1 MTRHSNRRSLLNHLV
16 SNAWRLAALLGV
28 PLTVALCLIGVTV
41 ASAAPAITNLSLR
54 GMQAGGATTLVIDGT
69 DLEADPQI
77 VLSVPIAKQEL
88 KQPATATHVEIEVTL
103 DAAIA
108 PGIYQLRVANKHGI
122 SGGVA
127 VGIDS
132 LPQRPFAADAGA
144 LPVALHGALSGGT
157 IQRTSFEGK
166 AGQQIVVDVE
176 AHRLGSKL
184 NPVVRLSDPRNV
196 QIAWSQMVSS
206 IAGDARVVAKLAV
219 DGRYTVELHDALY
232 RGAEPGY
239 FRMKIGDLQFA
250 DMVFPLGGQR
260 GSKGSFELV
269 GANLPAGTK
278 IDADLTGAA
287 LGVAANWPTMGKFTG
302 GRPQIVVGDAP
313 EIMEQV
319 LTGGAPSPQAVPV
332 PAAIDGRVSA
342 TREEDRYLLAVTPGQ
357 TLRFDMLAARA
368 GSPVDGVL
376 SIRKESGEQL
386 AASDDRPNTTDPGL
400 DFKVPDGVDKIIV
413 AVKDL
418 LDRGGPQF
426 IYRLEVASADTPDF
440 RLELF
445 EDRHQTPR
453 GGAELIRVRAERA
466 GYNGPIKLSVA
477 GLPPGVTVANDE
489 IPAGATDTL
498 LSVLGNEA
506 MIGHAIVNIT
516 GANADGG
523 PAKVRPALSAA
534 TDATRSQPWL
544 RNEVAMA
551 VTPPAPISI
560 AWDAA
565 PTLALPLGGSLPA
578 QLKVTRSPLASGAVR
593 IRLITSQIQPRKE
606 VTVKDNQKKMV
617 DDVERTLRIDG
628 SPMVAPNASTSDVK
642 VIVPADL
649 PGIPYDVAFKAE
661 LLAGDKKTVVASAVT
676 PARRLTTVQP
686 LVVALAGEPKVEAK
700 AGSGETG
707 QLKGSI
713 QRIGDFSHPVTVTLA
728 GLPSD
733 FVAPAVEVAAD
744 KSEFSLPVSF
754 AFNSQQGDLTGVSL
768 VATAQPSPGSTVR
781 SNAIPVA
788 VKVVAGGPPPAL
800 YRIFEDEPHIANLL
814 NEGGGKLTLETL
826 DRYSGSTAIRVT
838 PDQKFRAKMPGLG
851 VKIAEKPG
859 EGEYRYLRY
868 AWKKEGGGSVL
879 LQLNANGAWGPPRGQ
894 GKPGYRYEAGPTPNP
909 LNAEALKVSDRLPYG
924 WTVVTRDLF
933 ADFGAFQL
941 DGLALTPADG
951 EAALFDHVYL
961 ARSEDDF
968 KDCPAPLPAEAP
980 LAIFEDQPEFVT
992 NLNQG
997 MGTATLITDDKL
1009 SGGAAVKVTPDQRY
1023 SPSLPGLGVK
1033 IRKEPK
1039 AGEYRYIQYAW
1050 KKRGGERVCLQ
1061 LNHDGMWGP
1070 NRTPA
1075 KFRYDT
1081 GPAAGETYDASVRV
1095 ADKLPA
1101 EWIVVTRDL
1110 YADNGEFTLNGIA
1123 LSAVDGE
1130 FALFDHIYLGR
1141 TLRDFDLAP

>member
-1 MTRHSNRRSLLNHLV
+1 MTRPLIPRSLFVRFV
-16 SNAWRLAALLGV
+16 SSSAGVAALVLLGA
-28 PLTVALCLIGVTV
+28 VA
-41 ASAAPAITNLSLR
+41 ADAAPTISNLSLR
-54 GMQAGGATTLVIDGT
+54 GLRSGGATTLVIEGT
-69 DLEADPQI
+69 DLEADPQV
-77 VLSVPIAKQEL
+77 VLSAPIAKQEL
-88 KQPATATHVEIEVTL
+88 KQPTTATRVEIEVTL
-103 DAAIA
+103 DAAVA

-127 VGIDS
+127 IGIDS
-132 LPQRPFAADAGA
+132 LPQRPFAPEAGE
-144 LPVALHGALSGGT
+144 LPVALHGALAGGT
-157 IQRTSFEGK
+157 ILRTTFDGK
-166 AGQQIVVDVE
+166 AGQQVVVDVE

-184 NPVVRLSDPRNV
+184 NPVVHLSDPRNV
-196 QIAWSQMVSS
+196 QIAWSQLVSS
-206 IAGDARVVAKLAV
+206 IAGDARVVAKLPV

-232 RGAEPGY
+232 RGAEPGF
-239 FRMKIGDLQFA
+239 FRLKIGDLQFA

-260 GSKGSFELV
+260 GAKGSFELV
-269 GANLPAGTK
+269 GTNLPVGTK
-278 IDADLTGAA
+278 IESDLAGAA
-287 LGVAANWPTMGKFTG
+287 LGVAANWPSAGRFTG

-313 EIMEQV
+313 EIIEQA
-319 LTGGAPSPQAVPV
+319 LTGGAAAPQPVPV
-332 PAAIDGRVSA
+332 PSAIDGRLSA
-342 TREEDRYLLAVTPGQ
+342 PREEDRFLLAVTPGQ
-357 TLRFDMLAARA
+357 TLRFDLLAARA
-368 GSPVDGVL
+368 GSPIDGVL

-400 DFKVPDGVDKIIV
+400 DFKVPDGVDKLVV

-426 IYRLEVASADTPDF
+426 IYRLEVAAADTPDF
-440 RLELF
+440 RLTLF

-453 GGAELIRVRAERA
+453 GGAELVRVRAERS
-466 GYNGPIKLSVA
+466 GYNGPIKLA
-477 GLPPGVTVANDE
+477 INGLPPGVRVANDE
-489 IPAGATDTL
+489 IPAGATDSLLTL
-498 LSVLGNEA
+498 LGGEA
-506 MIGHAIVNIT
+506 ALSHAIVSIT
-516 GANADGG
+516 GASADGG
-523 PAKVRPALSAA
+523 PTRVRPAIAAA

-551 VTPPAPISI
+551 VTPSAPLGIEWHGS
-560 AWDAA
+560 
-565 PTLALPLGGSLPA
+565 PSMALPLGGALPA
-578 QLKVTRSPLASGAVR
+578 QLKVTRAPLAAGPVR
-593 IRLITSQIQPRKE
+593 LSLITSQITPQKE

-617 DDVERTLRIDG
+617 DDVERTLRING
-628 SPMVAPNASTSDVK
+628 SPLFPPITSTGEVK

-649 PGIPYDVAFKAE
+649 AGIRYDIAFKAE
-661 LLAGDKKTVVASAVT
+661 LLSADEKTVVASAVT
-676 PARRLTTVQP
+676 PALRLSTVQP
-686 LVVALAGEPKVEAK
+686 LKLSLAGEPKVEAK
-700 AGSGETG
+700 AGTGETG
-707 QLKGSI
+707 QLKGTI
-713 QRIGDFSHPVTVTLA
+713 ERIGDFAHPVTVTLA

-733 FVAPAVEVAAD
+733 FVAPTVEVPAD

-754 AFNSQQGDLTGVSL
+754 AFNSPQGDLAGVSL
-768 VATAQPSPGSTVR
+768 VATAQPTAASSVR
-781 SNAIPVA
+781 SAPIPVA

-800 YRIFEDEPHIANLL
+800 YRLFEDESHFANLL
-814 NEGGGKLTLETL
+814 NEGGGKLTLETT
-826 DRYSGSTAIRVT
+826 DRYSGSTALRVT

-851 VKIAEKPG
+851 VKIAENPG

-879 LQLNANGAWGPPRGQ
+879 LQLSANGAWGPPRGQ

-909 LNAEALKVSDRLPYG
+909 LNAEALKVSDKLPYG

-941 DGLALTPADG
+941 DGLALTPGDG
-951 EAALFDHVYL
+951 DAALFDHIYL
-961 ARSEDDF
+961 ARSENDF
-968 KDCPAPLPAEAP
+968 KDCPPALPAEPP
-980 LAIFEDQPEFVT
+980 LAVFEDQPEFVA

-1009 SGGAAVKVTPDQRY
+1009 SGAAAVKVTPDQRFN
-1023 SPSLPGLGVK
+1023 PSLPGLGVK
-1033 IRKEPK
+1033 IRKKPK
-1039 AGEYRYIQYAW
+1039 PGEYRYLQYAW

-1081 GPAAGETYDASVRV
+1081 GPAAGETYDGALRV

-1101 EWIVVTRDL
+1101 EWVVVTRDL

-1123 LSAVDGE
+1123 LTPVDGE
-1130 FALFDHIYLGR
+1130 FAIFDHIYLGR